1 MTINLLIV
9 KLPKQHKNKEGV
21 KISTIVIIETI
32 D

>member
-9 KLPKQHKNKEGV
+9 KLPKQYKNKEGM
-21 KISTIVIIETI
+21 KISTIVITETI